1 MLGDKMREAIIVFTR
16 VPIPGQTKTRLEKMI
31 TKEQCAKIHI
41 NFLKD
46 IKSTCN
52 ILNRD
57 VFVFYTPEDKNNIIK
72 NIFGKGINYKIQEGN
87 DLGEKM
93 FNAIKYVLNKNYKSC
108 ILVGSDIPYICVED
122 LEKSFLILKEKDI
135 VLGPTE
141 DKGYYLVGMKK
152 PIKVIFKDIE
162 YGYGNVLKNT
172 IETIKNANLT
182 YNLTNE
188 NRDIDEPKDLEYF
201 YEEIK
206 KGNINKDMNTSKF
219 IKEIF
224 EEYKNV

>member
-1 MLGDKMREAIIVFTR
+1 M
-16 VPIPGQTKTRLEKMI
+16 
-31 TKEQCAKIHI
+31 
-41 NFLKD
+41 
-46 IKSTCN
+46 
-52 ILNRD
+52 
-57 VFVFYTPEDKNNIIK
+57 FYTLEDKNNIIK
-72 NIFGKGINYKIQEGN
+72 NIFGKGINYKKQEGN

-108 ILVGSDIPYICVED
+108 ILIGSDIPYISVED

-206 KGNINKDMNTSKF
+206 KGNINKDMNTSKL